1 MAKEKKISRRD
12 LKARAFLSRVKR
24 KILKNVRLVRII
36 LFSLVMILFFVL
48 GFAFLKI
55 LLQKTS
61 LKHYWNFFRTFTS
74 SSISDFRSDDMKVN
88 FLVLGKGGAGHEAP
102 DLTDTMIFVSLKLED
117 KDQNPGIYLV
127 SLPRDIWIEP
137 LRTKLN
143 SVYYWGNKK
152 EEGGGLAF
160 LKVVVED
167 VIGEP
172 IHYGLV
178 VDFSLF
184 KEVIDTLGGID
195 IYVEEP
201 FIDEWYPIAGRENDS
216 CNGDPLL
223 KCRYETVEFKE
234 GWQKMDGET
243 ALKFVRSRKSQ
254 GDEGNDL
261 ARAKRQQL
269 VIKAIISSFKK
280 KDFWLSFDKIKSLL
294 ALANNHIETDLNKE
308 AQLALLRRFLKAK
321 CNIKNEVLPQ
331 DLFVVPPK
339 LPKYDNLYVF
349 IPKSEDFKEVH
360 KWVDDFLKD

>member
-1 MAKEKKISRRD
+1 
-12 LKARAFLSRVKR
+12 
-24 KILKNVRLVRII
+24 
-36 LFSLVMILFFVL
+36 
-48 GFAFLKI
+48 
-55 LLQKTS
+55 
-61 LKHYWNFFRTFTS
+61 
-74 SSISDFRSDDMKVN
+74 MKVN

-102 DLTDTMIFVSLKLED
+102 DLTDTMIFVSLKIKD
-117 KDQNPGIYLV
+117 KNRKPGVYLI

-152 EEGGGLAF
+152 EPGGGLAF
-160 LKVVVED
+160 SKAVVED
-167 VIGEP
+167 VVGET

-184 KEVIDTLGGID
+184 KEVIDTLGGVD

-201 FIDEWYPIAGRENDS
+201 FVDEWYPIAGRENDS
-216 CNGDPLL
+216 CNGDPLF

-234 GWQKMDGET
+234 GWQKMDGGT

-269 VIKAIISSFKK
+269 VIKAIIGSLKK
-280 KDFWLSFDKIKSLL
+280 KDFWLSFNRVKSLL
-294 ALANNHIETDLNKE
+294 VLINKYVETDLDEKTMI
-308 AQLALLRRFLKAK
+308 ALAKHFFKARS
-321 CNIKNEVLPQ
+321 NIENEVLSQ
-331 DLFVVPPK
+331 DLFIVPPR

-349 IPKSEDFKEVH
+349 IPKSGDFKEVH